1 MTESYVE
8 NDMVKR
14 TAEFRDMCYESK
26 RRIDEHDE
34 RFREVFARLI
44 SLSEMLENRKQRN
57 LTHE

>member
-1 MTESYVE
+1 MTEKYIES
-8 NDMVKR
+8 DISTK
-14 TAEFRDMCYESK
+14 AIEFRDMCYESK
-26 RRIDEHDE
+26 RRIDEHDD